1 MMSEQAVAGRS
12 RVRRG
17 AALLLLAWLAGSTAA
32 LGCKAPREEAAR
44 SVEAGVEAGAVEAGA
59 VAAGAVAALDARHE
73 PLRADFERDTA
84 HPRLL
89 VLASPT

>member
-1 MMSEQAVAGRS
+1 MMSEQAVSGRS

-17 AALLLLAWLAGSTAA
+17 AALLLLAWLAGSAAA

-44 SVEAGVEAGAVEAGA
+44 GVAAGAP
-59 VAAGAVAALDARHE
+59 GAVAALDARHE